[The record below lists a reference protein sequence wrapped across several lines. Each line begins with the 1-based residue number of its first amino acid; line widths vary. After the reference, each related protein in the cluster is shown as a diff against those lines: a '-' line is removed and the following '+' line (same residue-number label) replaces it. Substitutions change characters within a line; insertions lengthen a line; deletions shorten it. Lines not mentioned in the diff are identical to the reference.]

1 MDGRSE
7 NNYAGGEMTAIV
19 ITTLLGRAML
29 VGLASTLIPV
39 IPDLGLILISA
50 LGYGL
55 LVGWGEN
62 GWWLCTIIVLLG
74 LAGQTAE
81 MLVSGAG
88 ARRGGASWLSTF
100 GGLAA
105 GVVGLFVAGPIG
117 LIAGLLLGT
126 FMLEFIRHKNTE
138 EALRAMFGMGVGY
151 GVSFVVKF
159 LLGLVMIGTWI
170 TWVIVK

>member
-1 MDGRSE
+1 
-7 NNYAGGEMTAIV
+7 MTDIV
-19 ITTLLGRAML
+19 ITILLGLAML
-29 VGLASTLIPV
+29 IGLASTIIPV

-62 GWWLCTIIVLLG
+62 GWWLFAIIVVLG
-74 LAGQTAE
+74 LGGQAAE
-81 MLVSGAG
+81 MVVSGMG

-105 GVVGLFVAGPIG
+105 GVIGLLVLGPIG
-117 LIAGLLLGT
+117 LIAGLLIGT
-126 FMLEFIRHKNTE
+126 FLLEFMRHNNTE

-151 GVSFVVKF
+151 GASFIVKF
-159 LLGLVMIGTWI
+159 LLGLVMIGVWI
-170 TWVIVK
+170 AWIFIK

>member
-1 MDGRSE
+1 
-7 NNYAGGEMTAIV
+7 MTDIV
-19 ITTLLGRAML
+19 ITILLGLAML
-29 VGLASTLIPV
+29 VGLATTIIPA

-62 GWWLCTIIVLLG
+62 GWWLFTIIVVLG
-74 LAGQTAE
+74 LAGQAAE
-81 MLVSGAG
+81 MVLSGMG

-105 GVVGLFVAGPIG
+105 GVIGLFVFGPLG

-126 FMLEFIRHKNTE
+126 FLLEFARHKNAD
-138 EALRAMFGMGVGY
+138 EAMRAMFGMGAGY
-151 GVSFVVKF
+151 GASFVVKF
-159 LLGLVMIGTWI
+159 LLGLVMIAV
-170 TWVIVK
+170 WVAWVVMK

>member
-1 MDGRSE
+1 
-7 NNYAGGEMTAIV
+7 MTDIV
-19 ITTLLGRAML
+19 ITILLGLAML
-29 VGLASTLIPV
+29 IGLATTIIPA

-62 GWWLCTIIVLLG
+62 GWWLFTIIVVLG
-74 LAGQTAE
+74 LAGQAAE
-81 MLVSGAG
+81 MVLSGMG

-105 GVVGLFVAGPIG
+105 GVIGLFVFGPLG

-126 FMLEFIRHKNTE
+126 FLLEFARHKNADK
-138 EALRAMFGMGVGY
+138 ALKAMFGMGVGY
-151 GVSFVVKF
+151 GASFVVKF
-159 LLGLVMIGTWI
+159 LIGLVMIAVWI
-170 TWVIVK
+170 AWVVMK